1 MSKPYRDHEEATA
14 ESLKK
19 DPAFAAD
26 YLNAVLEDGDQAE
39 LMLALRGLASAF
51 GGIAHLAEE
60 AELNATS
67 LYRMLSP
74 QGNPELKS
82 LRALLDAMGMRLAVQ
97 PKDAA

>member
-1 MSKPYRDHEEATA
+1 MYAPHWSLPPRVNASWSLRPQREA
-14 ESLKK
+14 
-19 DPAFAAD
+19 AFRP
-26 YLNAVLEDGDQAE
+26 
-39 LMLALRGLASAF
+39 LRRLASAF
-51 GGIAHLAEE
+51 GGISHLAEE

-97 PKDAA
+97 PKDTV